1 MEITLEKNW
10 IIGVIS
16 REQRAIRQDYI
27 ILYIYINYIYIYINM
42 GVW

>member
-10 IIGVIS
+10 IIGVIR

-27 ILYIYINYIYIYINM
+27 YIYI
-42 GVW
+42 